1 MKNAEVNQQLA
12 EDLTCEDPKILEV
25 LMEHIV
31 LHWDDIVELLFDELI
46 HEEVQELN
54 KIEFKK
60 EDNNVIVKQRN
71 SPGKT
76 TLADRSMY
84 GKFHDY
90 KHVDLRDIMS
100 VFDDYLNIEQ
110 SI

>member
-1 MKNAEVNQQLA
+1 MEKLKCYTERSYRRGQL
-12 EDLTCEDPKILEV
+12 V
-25 LMEHIV
+25 
-31 LHWDDIVELLFDELI
+31 
-46 HEEVQELN
+46 
-54 KIEFKK
+54 KK

-76 TLADRSMY
+76 TLADRSLY

>member
-1 MKNAEVNQQLA
+1 MKNQEVNHQLA

-60 EDNNVIVKQRN
+60 EDENIIPKQ
-71 SPGKT
+71 SSASKT
-76 TLADRSMY
+76 SLADRSMY
-84 GKFHDY
+84 GKYHDY
-90 KHVDLRDIMS
+90 KSVDLRDIMS
-100 VFDDYLNIEQ
+100 VFDDYLKIET